1 MKILFIV
8 TASFPTAKAYGVT
21 TRETMTAAKNLE
33 HEVYSLSL
41 KSNYSDSDYDEIYSS
56 LKYLRVNK
64 TINYL
69 KNISFRSTNYFSR
82 AAWII
87 MQNLLLRFNYKEI
100 DEIRSDLIWCRDERT
115 ALTLRKLFPKKT
127 MVVEIHS
134 NPKNKILN
142 KLAKVSEENLL
153 ILAPINQNLMNRLKI
168 NFDLKKRIAAMSISA
183 NLLEN
188 KETVIKFSESIKD
201 RRTKDEFRIGY
212 VGKFFPGGF
221 SKGYEDLVDL
231 AVLYKD
237 IGVERSISLSGGL
250 ENEVREVAK
259 RVSPYNLSTKNF
271 EITGHLK
278 HSDSLAKVKSLDIVV
293 LPEPRD
299 PNYLGSPLKSY
310 EACALGRILVV
321 ADCSINRNQFGDVEF
336 IYWYQ
341 SKSVESLA
349 DVIDFALNDEL
360 LCEKLLKQIEFAS
373 RFTWEARVNN
383 VLAAITS

>member
-1 MKILFIV
+1 
-8 TASFPTAKAYGVT
+8 
-21 TRETMTAAKNLE
+21 
-33 HEVYSLSL
+33 
-41 KSNYSDSDYDEIYSS
+41 
-56 LKYLRVNK
+56 
-64 TINYL
+64 
-69 KNISFRSTNYFSR
+69 
-82 AAWII
+82 
-87 MQNLLLRFNYKEI
+87 
-100 DEIRSDLIWCRDERT
+100 
-115 ALTLRKLFPKKT
+115 

-168 NFDLKKRIAAMSISA
+168 NFDLKKCIAAMSISA

-259 RVSPYNLSTKNF
+259 RVSSYNLSTKNF

-341 SKSVESLA
+341 SKSVKSLA